1 MGILENAAR
10 DREYIRRLRAAGSS
24 LAEKLNAEP
33 PADVGIFKDFEP
45 WEAGRDYAQYSLFT
59 YGGKVGFTR
68 TALTSSE
75 VYPPFST
82 GTESLYGVRPQAGL
96 DGVFGYEYNMAAAAG
111 MLVREGETV
120 YECTRDIDPMLWPP
134 SQLPGHFEIR

>member
-1 MGILENAAR
+1 MIS
-10 DREYIRRLRAAGSS
+10 YTPSS
-24 LAEKLNAEP
+24 VRSCFDLYSICVPSFLTTTFASSVHSKDTEP
-33 PADVGIFKDFEP
+33 F
-45 WEAGRDYAQYSLFT
+45 
-59 YGGKVGFTR
+59 
-68 TALTSSE
+68 

-134 SQLPGHFEIR
+134 SQLPGHFKIR